1 MEYIKKYIADMGS
14 IKQEIRILKYPN
26 GKYYNHYGWNEK
38 RGAGDSIAGEFETLE
53 EAKRM
58 LKKHRPTAEEVKEDI
73 KEYIGNAQIIK
84 SLDELPKIK
93 EKRGADI
100 VISIEMQEE
109 KENEYIIYKVKYLT
123 GKFVDTD
130 MDIYYFT
137 FAIKPENIK

>member
-58 LKKHRPTAEEVKEDI
+58 LKKHRPTAEEVKEDRT
-73 KEYIGNAQIIK
+73 EYYKSVMSAADFELWMKFQEKGKRLGEIINNPKMRGGFQKDATRGMQKLGN
-84 SLDELPKIK
+84 
-93 EKRGADI
+93 EKRRLL
-100 VISIEMQEE
+100 
-109 KENEYIIYKVKYLT
+109 KKYNL
-123 GKFVDTD
+123 
-130 MDIYYFT
+130 I
-137 FAIKPENIK
+137 

>member
-58 LKKHRPTAEEVKEDI
+58 LLDHPEMPACQVGRALGITDKSNFRHQFKSVTGLTPTEWRKKFK
-73 KEYIGNAQIIK
+73 K
-84 SLDELPKIK
+84 
-93 EKRGADI
+93 
-100 VISIEMQEE
+100 
-109 KENEYIIYKVKYLT
+109 
-123 GKFVDTD
+123 
-130 MDIYYFT
+130 
-137 FAIKPENIK
+137 